1 MNNKKRFAL
10 FLEFINKNKKIIAI
24 ALIASALFYWFAWR
38 PTHIRKVCA
47 TQATEKGSF
56 VGSEL
61 WQMRYLGCLKINGLK
76 E

>member
-24 ALIASALFYWFAWR
+24 VLIASALFYWFAWR
-38 PTHIRKVCA
+38 PAHIRKVCA
-47 TQATEKGSF
+47 EQTTEKIGGGGSPY
-56 VGSEL
+56 
-61 WQMRYLGCLKINGLK
+61 WQNKYITCLNTNGLK